1 VKGKINVSMA
11 QASESSERKHPWV
24 NHIPARMI
32 YAHPLLCSQLHK
44 GFKISDN
51 HLECVHTL
59 QTKVPEANSGLLVA
73 VHQLWLPD
81 T

>member
-1 VKGKINVSMA
+1 MC
-11 QASESSERKHPWV
+11 ESHSCK
-24 NHIPARMI
+24 ND
-32 YAHPLLCSQLHK
+32 LCTPSFVVPTSYK
-44 GFKISDN
+44 GFKDSVN

-59 QTKVPEANSGLLVA
+59 QTKVPEANCGLLVA